1 MNRTNYLTAMSTM
14 TDPVQNFV
22 EAMGLRFQDQQMPR
36 IAGRLFALLLV
47 EGGPFSFGELAERLE
62 VSRGSISTN
71 ARMLAEFGLI
81 ERVAKPGDRQD
92 HYRIATDGL
101 APIFRKQ
108 MGRMREM
115 SRHYR
120 LAAEHLPSVRA
131 DARRRLMA
139 AAVLSEKAIE
149 GLERGLAEAEA
160 ILAELEVPG
169 EREPA

>member
-1 MNRTNYLTAMSTM
+1 MNYLITM
-14 TDPVQNFV
+14 NAVSDPVQDFI

-47 EGGPFSFGELAERLE
+47 EGGPFSFGDLAERLD

-71 ARMLAEFGLI
+71 ARMLADFGLI

-92 HYRIATDGL
+92 HYRIAPDGL

-108 MGRMREM
+108 TVRMREM
-115 SRHYR
+115 SLRYR
-120 LAAEHLPSVRA
+120 MAAEHLPSVRA

-139 AAVLSEKAIE
+139 AAVLTQKAVE

-160 ILAELEVPG
+160 ILAEQEL
-169 EREPA
+169 A